1 MAPGKIR
8 LREFNALKHSSWRWK
23 CRHFESRYAQKT
35 CAERFF
41 FPTRK
46 HWPSSSINAD
56 ANLKE
61 LNFDCIVLMVQKS
74 SDHHLG
80 YVYIYINS
88 PVNHGRFQPP
98 TSTGD
103 VIARFRMNHQTVS
116 LVQNFDCIVGLHW
129 KDIFW
134 SEGVTRTMVT
144 NQWSLTAG
152 SLTLFACFLLL
163 FEIRLLEHLDVFPP
177 CFIQFSYLL
186 SWSEPPQKTPKFSGS
201 KIQQYNRLYIFWT
214 SSIFFTKTWA
224 ERFFWSHPGRSMPR
238 RGRSSML
245 QLKKLLQVPKLRRG
259 FRPFFRILKGWQNKK
274 VEVSTKSLAKWPWM
288 PWKSRKSCKYRL

>member
-1 MAPGKIR
+1 MHWSAAHGD
-8 LREFNALKHSSWRWK
+8 ENAGILNQDMPRKHVQSD
-23 CRHFESRYAQKT
+23 
-35 CAERFF
+35 F

-144 NQWSLTAG
+144 NQWSLTTG

-201 KIQQYNRLYIFWT
+201 KIQQYSRLYIFWT
-214 SSIFFTKTWA
+214 SSIFTKTWA

-245 QLKKLLQVPKLRRG
+245 QLKNFFKSPGSGGVSVLSFASWRVDKTKRLRFQQILLG
-259 FRPFFRILKGWQNKK
+259 
-274 VEVSTKSLAKWPWM
+274 KWPWM
-288 PWKSRKSCKYRL
+288 PWKSRKS